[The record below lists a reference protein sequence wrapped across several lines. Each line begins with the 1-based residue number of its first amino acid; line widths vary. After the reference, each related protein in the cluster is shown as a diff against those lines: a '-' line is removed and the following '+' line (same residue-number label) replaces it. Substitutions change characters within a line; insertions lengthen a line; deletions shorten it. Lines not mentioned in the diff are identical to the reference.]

1 MGGSVLSPLC
11 YGLYVCYIILSI
23 YQWEGASRMLLGN
36 HVGFATSSGLALPER
51 VSGTKERRLEIEWPF
66 TAGRQL

>member
-23 YQWEGASRMLLGN
+23 YQWRGASRMLLR
-36 HVGFATSSGLALPER
+36 VIVS
-51 VSGTKERRLEIEWPF
+51 VSGRVGVGMGVECEGERERERERERE
-66 TAGRQL
+66 A